1 MVLPHGRGLRNVIF
15 HVPRKRGELDTGELI
30 MSKTFWELGSEH
42 RAASHGL
49 PRSTASVLSSVLK
62 L

>member
-1 MVLPHGRGLRNVIF
+1 MIF

-30 MSKTFWELGSEH
+30 MSRTFWELGSEH
-42 RAASHGL
+42 TAASHGL
-49 PRSTASVLSSVLK
+49 PHSTASVLSLVLK